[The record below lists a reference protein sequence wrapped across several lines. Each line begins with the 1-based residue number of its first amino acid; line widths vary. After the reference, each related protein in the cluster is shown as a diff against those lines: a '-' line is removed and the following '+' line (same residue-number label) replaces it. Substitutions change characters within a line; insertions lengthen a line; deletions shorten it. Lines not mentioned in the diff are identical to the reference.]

1 MDTDSLLQDRIEAF
15 DGEIRL
21 MVRTFTGREFCHNA
35 DAPSDPASVIKLAHL
50 YEAFQTLDL
59 GEQVTIP
66 HDPKAA
72 GWGVLR
78 RLTGDVTM
86 SLLDVVTLMII
97 YSDNLA
103 TDFVLSRLDR
113 DAMHEHL
120 RELGLKNTCAYNGF
134 GTSFAPPESEPK
146 NTTTPRDIIT
156 LLSHI
161 DGHEGIMEILGK
173 QTDRNIIHH
182 ATPSDVARYTK
193 SGQSERVR
201 NDAGILKWDRG
212 GAYVALFA
220 VRNKDVP
227 DFKELLVYD
236 MELVP
241 IAKAAYVWARAQG

>member
-1 MDTDSLLQDRIEAF
+1 MGTERSLQDTIEAF
-15 DGEIRL
+15 DGEIHV
-21 MVRTFTGREFCHNA
+21 MVRSFGGREFCHNA
-35 DAPSDPASVIKLAHL
+35 DAPSDPASVIKLVIL
-50 YEAFQTLDL
+50 NEAFQTLDL
-59 GEQVTIP
+59 GERVTIP

-86 SLLDVVTLMII
+86 SFLDVVTLMII
-97 YSDNLA
+97 HSDNLA

-113 DAMHEHL
+113 DAMHERL
-120 RELGLKNTCAYNGF
+120 REIGLKNTCAYNGF
-134 GTSFAPPESEPK
+134 GTSFAPPETEQK
-146 NTTTPRDIIT
+146 NTTTPRDIVT
-156 LLSHI
+156 LLAHI
-161 DGHEGIMEILGK
+161 DQHEGMMDVLSK
-173 QTDRNIIHH
+173 QTDRSIIHH

-220 VRNKDVP
+220 VRNRDVP
-227 DFKELLVYD
+227 DFKELFVYD

-241 IAKAAYVWARAQG
+241 IAEAAYLWARAQT